1 MVVSVQERMGGGPNS
16 KVTAPRVHQD
26 VQLMR
31 TERPRHIKSACTL
44 CWCKTKSVCGFHL
57 RISLNN
63 EIIASCP
70 VSLQCA
76 VSFPCALHA
85 LPWPRLSRSSTSS
98 LHLSL
103 LIFCRPVSVSL
114 HGQSSQ
120 QILWMKPWGRLRKR
134 NIRYLVAITKKT
146 KHFKWTIQKN
156 VSADVS
162 TQASSKGTG
171 RPIKLFKNHV
181 VTGSSVVTVSIR
193 GGK

>member
-1 MVVSVQERMGGGPNS
+1 MKNTGSCFITRLPAFKKKTILNLVSNRGGRRCNYNVYSQWAMVVSVQERMGCGPNS

-57 RISLNN
+57 RISWNN

-70 VSLQCA
+70 VSLQCP

-85 LPWPRLSRSSTSS
+85 LPWPRLSRSSSSS

-103 LIFCRPVSVSL
+103 
-114 HGQSSQ
+114 SSS
-120 QILWMKPWGRLRKR
+120 
-134 NIRYLVAITKKT
+134 
-146 KHFKWTIQKN
+146 
-156 VSADVS
+156 SADRCQYHWHTV
-162 TQASSKGTG
+162 K
-171 RPIKLFKNHV
+171 
-181 VTGSSVVTVSIR
+181 TVSKFCEWSPEADW
-193 GGK
+193 GKETLAT